1 MVMLNSGRK
10 YVVYD
15 DNGFILIITRYK
27 NIARNV
33 MKVVS
38 NGTK

>member
-1 MVMLNSGRK
+1 MKESKRK
-10 YVVYD
+10 YIVYD

>member
-1 MVMLNSGRK
+1 MREGKRK
-10 YVVYD
+10 YIVYD

-38 NGTK
+38 NGS